1 MLQADLY
8 VFEEM
13 MPIDRG
19 GSKDPYLST
28 KVKLLE
34 LQASLIYHLNHKVSA
49 SNNVVHL
56 MKFTVIDEMFDLRVG
71 SERVMLPSNKFK
83 ETIKET
89 ATGDNEHSI
98 QFDDRLIDLYEAKAE
113 REREQLGLACL
124 NAVAFCHLLQSLK
137 AKAKS
142 KSKDKKKTKK
152 THSDSTT
159 TTGDD
164 LDK

>member
-34 LQASLIYHLNHKVSA
+34 LQASLICHLNHKVSA

-98 QFDDRLIDLYEAKAE
+98 QLDDRLIDLYEAKAE
-113 REREQLGLACL
+113 RERE
-124 NAVAFCHLLQSLK
+124 
-137 AKAKS
+137 
-142 KSKDKKKTKK
+142 
-152 THSDSTT
+152 
-159 TTGDD
+159 
-164 LDK
+164 

>member
-34 LQASLIYHLNHKVSA
+34 LQASLICHLNHKVSA

-71 SERVMLPSNKFK
+71 SERVMLSTDKFIK
-83 ETIKET
+83 TIT
-89 ATGDNEHSI
+89 PQMLVDNEHSI
-98 QFDDRLIDLYEAKAE
+98 QFDDRLIDLYEAKVE

-137 AKAKS
+137 AKSKS
-142 KSKDKKKTKK
+142 KSKDKKKKK
-152 THSDSTT
+152 SDANSD
-159 TTGDD
+159 GDY
-164 LDK
+164 L